1 MIPKP
6 SLDVVMASPRGFCA
20 GVLRA
25 VLMVER
31 ALEKY
36 GAPVYVRH
44 QIVHNKHVVGR
55 LEGLGAVFVDDLNDI
70 PAGTAQPVLYSAH
83 GVSKDVVQQ
92 GKDLNLFTFDAT
104 CPLVSKVHR
113 EVERAYDS
121 GDQVIMIGHA
131 GHAEVIGTMGQAP
144 EGAVLLVQNQDDV
157 QTVSVRDPDHLVYV
171 TQTTLSVQET
181 EGIIRALADRF
192 PNIKHPKNEDICYAT
207 TNRQAAVTQ
216 IAPKVDVFL
225 IIGDQNSSNSKRLLE
240 TAFRAG
246 ARDAYLLPSAQSMDW
261 AWLQGAGRVGISSGA
276 SAPDDLVFGLLEEL
290 KKRYDVRIEKVS
302 AAVEDVHFKLPAALA
317 I

>member
-44 QIVHNKHVVGR
+44 QIVHNKHVVQR
-55 LEGLGAVFVDDLNDI
+55 LERLGAIFVDDLNDI
-70 PAGTAQPVLYSAH
+70 PAGTQQPVLYSAH

-92 GKDLNLFTFDAT
+92 GKDLNLLTFDAT

-113 EVERAYDS
+113 EVGRAYDS

-157 QTVSVRDPDHLVYV
+157 QTVTVRDPDHLVYV

-181 EGIIRALADRF
+181 EGIIWALLVRF
-192 PNIKHPKNEDICYAT
+192 PNIKHPKNENICYAT

-240 TAFRAG
+240 TAFQAG
-246 ARDAYLLPSAQSMDW
+246 ARGAYLLPNAQSMDW
-261 AWLQGAGRVGISSGA
+261 TWLKEAKRVGISSGA
-276 SAPDDLVFGLLEEL
+276 SAPDDLVSGLLEEI
-290 KKRYDVRIEKVS
+290 KARYDIRIEEVS
-302 AAVEDVHFKLPAALA
+302 AAFEDVSFKIPAALS

>member
-44 QIVHNKHVVGR
+44 QIVHNKHVVQR
-55 LEGLGAVFVDDLNDI
+55 LERLGAVFVDDLKDI
-70 PAGTAQPVLYSAH
+70 PAGTQQPVLYSAH

-92 GKDLNLFTFDAT
+92 GKDLNLLTFDAT

-113 EVERAYDS
+113 EVERAYHS

-131 GHAEVIGTMGQAP
+131 GHAEVMGTMGQAP
-144 EGAVLLVQNQDDV
+144 EGAVLLVQSQDDV

-181 EGIIRALADRF
+181 EGIIRALVSRF

-216 IAPKVDVFL
+216 IAPRVDVFL
-225 IIGDQNSSNSKRLLE
+225 IVGAQNSSNSKRLLE
-240 TAFRAG
+240 TAIQTG
-246 ARDAYLLPSAQSMDW
+246 SPKAYLLNDAQDMDW
-261 AWLQGAGRVGISSGA
+261 DWLQGAARVGISSGA
-276 SAPDDLVFGLLEEL
+276 SAPDDLVFSLLEEIRA
-290 KKRYDVRIEKVS
+290 RYDVRIEEVVVAS
-302 AAVEDVHFKLPAALA
+302 EDVNFKLPSSLA
-317 I
+317 R